1 MSNPIEDAPDR
12 SIRNRSALA
21 QSQRASCFFCLRT
34 FPCADV
40 ISWTDQGET
49 AICPFCRI
57 DAVLPGEIDLPT
69 LTATNE
75 YCFCRI
81 VRF

>member
-1 MSNPIEDAPDR
+1 MSTPIEDAPDR

-21 QSQRASCFFCLRT
+21 ESESASCFFCVRT
-34 FPCADV
+34 FPSAEV
-40 ISWTDQGET
+40 TSWTDQGET
-49 AICPFCRI
+49 AICPNCHV
-57 DAVLPGEIDLPT
+57 DAVLPGEIDPET

-81 VRF
+81 AGF

>member
-1 MSNPIEDAPDR
+1 MSRPIEDAPDR

-21 QSQRASCFFCLRT
+21 RTAQASCYFCVRT
-34 FPCADV
+34 FPLAEV
-40 ISWTDQGET
+40 TSWTDEGET
-49 AICPFCRI
+49 AICPNCRI
-57 DAVLPGEIDLPT
+57 DAVLPGEIDLET

-81 VRF
+81 ARF